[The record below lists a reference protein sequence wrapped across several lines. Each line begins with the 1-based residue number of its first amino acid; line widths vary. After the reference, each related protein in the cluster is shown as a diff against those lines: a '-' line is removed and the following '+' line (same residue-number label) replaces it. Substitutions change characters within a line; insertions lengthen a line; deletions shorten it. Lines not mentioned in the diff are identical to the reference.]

1 MNKRIIAILLAMAI
15 IPVSLMAAPFLQVGP
30 LVSYNHTV
38 VEFENEEDWGD
49 INNFSFGADVRINPL
64 KHLSIDIPATLG
76 FGVGS
81 GEKGFSIGV
90 IPTLNLNIPVYITD
104 GIGLDIAI
112 GAGTQFEFVNT
123 DKQWTMNG
131 FPFSNAGE
139 AFSGMN
145 LVYRAGVTL
154 NLTFIGISVNAVV
167 PCEGPFSSDD
177 IGDIFTPGWE
187 STRFSAAVLFNFG

>member
-76 FGVGS
+76 FGSQGS
-81 GEKGFSIGV
+81 FSIAA
-90 IPTLNLNIPVYITD
+90 IPTLNINIPLGNIV
-104 GIGLDIAI
+104 DIAV
-112 GAGTQFEFVNT
+112 GAGTQLDFQRIGQ
-123 DKQWTMNG
+123 DGSWSMNG
-131 FPFSNAGE
+131 LPFSDFGDAI
-139 AFSGMN
+139 ASSK
-145 LVYRAGVTL
+145 LVYRAAVTINLGPLGIGAVVTL
-154 NLTFIGISVNAVV
+154 PGEAGFN
-167 PCEGPFSSDD
+167 SDD
-177 IGDIFTPGWE
+177 IGGIFTPMWE
-187 STRFSAAVLFNFG
+187 STRISAVALFNFG

>member
-1 MNKRIIAILLAMAI
+1 MNKRIIAILLAMTI

-76 FGVGS
+76 FGTGGAV
-81 GEKGFSIGV
+81 SIAA
-90 IPTLNLNIPVYITD
+90 IPTLNVNIP
-104 GIGLDIAI
+104 IGGLVDIAI
-112 GAGTQFEFVNT
+112 GAGTQFDFQYTGKGGE
-123 DKQWTMNG
+123 WTMNG
-131 FPFSNAGE
+131 LQMEDAGD
-139 AFSGMN
+139 AFQHSK

-154 NLTFIGISVNAVV
+154 NLSFLSVGINALV
-167 PCEGPFSSDD
+167 PGHAGF
-177 IGDIFTPGWE
+177 GDGDLGGVFNPMWE
-187 STRFSAAVLFNFG
+187 STRFSVVALFNLF